1 MQKLDIGGRSEQT
14 RHADGRPMLNK
25 FNWGAF
31 FLTWIWAIGNK
42 TFNKPTLLLLILC
55 VVPHVGP
62 LAAIGL
68 MLYSGLTG
76 DDRAWKSKAWQD
88 PEHFK
93 KVQHRWAFVGVAQF
107 VVALL
112 FVISIAFF
120 PTK

>member
-1 MQKLDIGGRSEQT
+1 MQRLNISQTDSRVRDIGFPRE
-14 RHADGRPMLNK
+14 

-42 TFNKPTLLLLILC
+42 TFNKLTLLLLILC
-55 VVPHVGP
+55 AVPYLGP
-62 LAAIGL
+62 LSAIGL

-76 DDRAWKSKAWQD
+76 NERAWKSKDWHD

-93 KVQHRWAFVGVAQF
+93 KVQRRWAFVGVAQF

-112 FVISIAFF
+112 FVISVPLFT
-120 PTK
+120 TK